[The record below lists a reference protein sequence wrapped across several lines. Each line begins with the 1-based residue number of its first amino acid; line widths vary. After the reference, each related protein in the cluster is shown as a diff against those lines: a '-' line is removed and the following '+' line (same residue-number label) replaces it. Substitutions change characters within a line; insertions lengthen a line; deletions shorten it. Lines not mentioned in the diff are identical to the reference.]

1 MRIVFMGTPECA
13 AGILSCLLE
22 AKKDV
27 VAVIS
32 RPDKPTGRG
41 LKVQSSKV
49 SALAKEHNL
58 PVYKPENV
66 RGPGFIKEV
75 LELEPDLIIVV
86 AYGKILP
93 KEFLDIP
100 KYGCINVHASL
111 LPKYRGA
118 SPVQAALLNGD
129 KETGITIMKINERL
143 DAGDIIAQ
151 EKIMIED
158 EDNATT
164 LTDKLF
170 KAGAGSLLSVLS
182 DNDRAKGIGSRRQD
196 ESLASYCATIKKTD
210 GIIDF
215 SKPAEEIRNKIR
227 AFTPWPGAICR
238 YKGTAIK
245 LLDGKLF
252 VKTPRRGVFTGSS
265 DAFPGRVMDVIKDQG
280 VVISAGDGSILITQV
295 QPENSKA
302 MSATEFARGYRIK
315 AGDSFIWE

>member
-1 MRIVFMGTPECA
+1 MGTPQGA
-13 AGILSCLLE
+13 ADILSCLLS

-27 VAVIS
+27 AAVIS

-41 LKVQSSKV
+41 LRVLSSKV

-66 RGPGFIKEV
+66 GDAAFVKEISRIK
-75 LELEPDLIIVV
+75 PDLIVVV
-86 AYGKILP
+86 AYGKILT

-100 KYGCINVHASL
+100 KYGCINVHASF

-129 KETGITIMKINERL
+129 KETGVTIMKIIERL

-151 EKIMIED
+151 EKIVIND
-158 EDNATT
+158 EDNSGT

-170 KAGAGSLLSVLS
+170 KAGAGLLLRVLS
-182 DNDRAKGIGSRRQD
+182 DNDRVKGIGSRRQE

-215 SKPAEEIRNKIR
+215 SRPAEEIRNKIR
-227 AFTPWPGAICR
+227 AFTPWPGAVCR
-238 YKGTAIK
+238 YKGTVIK

-265 DAFPGRVMDVIKDQG
+265 DAPPGRVMDVIKDQG
-280 VVISAGDGSILITQV
+280 IVISTGEGGLLITRV

-302 MSATEFARGYRIK
+302 MSSLEFARGYRIE